1 MSPFCEV
8 DFLDRSLLVF
18 DFFVT
23 FRLTCNLDS
32 LFLAS
37 GGILLLGCA
46 DGESMTE
53 PGLFSIF
60 VAEEISLIFD
70 FRVEDLGCS
79 NDRLRSESSSD

>member
-8 DFLDRSLLVF
+8 DFLDLSLFVF
-18 DFFVT
+18 AFFVT
-23 FRLTCNLDS
+23 FLLTCNLDS

-37 GGILLLGCA
+37 GGILLLGSA

-60 VAEEISLIFD
+60 EAEEISLIFG
-70 FRVEDLGCS
+70 FRLLVLGCS